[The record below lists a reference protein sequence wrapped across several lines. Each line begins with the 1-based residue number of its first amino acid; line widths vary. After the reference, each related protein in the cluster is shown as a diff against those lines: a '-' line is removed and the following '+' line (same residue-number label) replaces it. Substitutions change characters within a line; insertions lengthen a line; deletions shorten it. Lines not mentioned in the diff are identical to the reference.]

1 MSSFLCYDD
10 GAEKGIWDSE
20 LISNCQKTLIKNEN
34 WNSKPNRVTKETI
47 KLTFL
52 QVDNNNLIT

>member
-1 MSSFLCYDD
+1 MSYFLCYDD
-10 GAEKGIWDSE
+10 RAEKGIWDSE
-20 LISNCQKTLIKNEN
+20 LILNCQKNLIKNEN

-52 QVDNNNLIT
+52 QVDNNNLIM

>member
-10 GAEKGIWDSE
+10 RAEKGILDCE
-20 LISNCQKTLIKNEN
+20 LILNCQKKWIKNEN
-34 WNSKPNRVTKETI
+34 WNSKPNRVAKETI